1 MSSHKKKCWREGS
14 STHIFTPTW
23 LTLSPTNI
31 WCTNEHDSSL
41 QLRRYALFLQSI
53 HNKQHNCFSIRHIDL
68 RLIDTLRT
76 YFFLNNSGVYIVH
89 FYYSRAW
96 GRAKRTFFEICN
108 LNRCVFNGDED
119 TALFTL
125 DPAQLKKKNPAPDPT
140 LIRNEEKKYLNF
152 M

>member
-1 MSSHKKKCWREGS
+1 MSYIPPRLVNLGGLIRPPWFVDLHPPPSLFCALCEEYGTLGNKWVHIKKKCWREGS

-76 YFFLNNSGVYIVH
+76 YFFKNNSGVYIVH

-96 GRAKRTFFEICN
+96 GRAKRTF
-108 LNRCVFNGDED
+108 
-119 TALFTL
+119 
-125 DPAQLKKKNPAPDPT
+125 LKFVT
-140 LIRNEEKKYLNF
+140 
-152 M
+152 